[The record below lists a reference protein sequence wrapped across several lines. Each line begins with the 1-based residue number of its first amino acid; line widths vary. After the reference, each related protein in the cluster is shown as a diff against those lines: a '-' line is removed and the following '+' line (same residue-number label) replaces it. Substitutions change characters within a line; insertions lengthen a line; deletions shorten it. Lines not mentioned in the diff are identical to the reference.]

1 MTGQGAYR
9 IEALVL
15 RKTKLKE
22 SDLIVT
28 LLAEDGS
35 LVRAVAHGARKPQ
48 SPFASRLEPC
58 AVVDVLLARGR
69 SLDVA
74 KEARFVAPNAAV
86 RADFDVSAAALP
98 LVELAGKVAEVG
110 LENPRLFQCA
120 VAALALMDK
129 AAAGT
134 IGAENAVVVG
144 CADRARIL
152 CAACLLKELAFAGF
166 RPSLAHCAVCGEP
179 LSFAAP
185 SSAFSPHEGGCL
197 CDACAAAGERF
208 RRIDAAVCVL
218 ARDLLHR
225 PFADVVAL
233 SAPSS
238 HVKGVLRIVQDL
250 VEEHVGSRLKSV
262 SFLLGAWE

>member
-74 KEARFVAPNAAV
+74 KEARFVAPISTFPPPHCPLSSL
-86 RADFDVSAAALP
+86 RARLPRWGWKTRVCSSASS
-98 LVELAGKVAEVG
+98 
-110 LENPRLFQCA
+110 PRLRLWTKQRPGRSAQRTRSLWAAQTARASCA
-120 VAALALMDK
+120 PP
-129 AAAGT
+129 
-134 IGAENAVVVG
+134 
-144 CADRARIL
+144 
-152 CAACLLKELAFAGF
+152 AC
-166 RPSLAHCAVCGEP
+166 S
-179 LSFAAP
+179 
-185 SSAFSPHEGGCL
+185 
-197 CDACAAAGERF
+197 
-208 RRIDAAVCVL
+208 
-218 ARDLLHR
+218 
-225 PFADVVAL
+225 
-233 SAPSS
+233 
-238 HVKGVLRIVQDL
+238 
-250 VEEHVGSRLKSV
+250 KS
-262 SFLLGAWE
+262 